1 MAKNTMCSA
10 AILAFAGFAVSTAF
24 CIYSGGSLWLT
35 LAITFGTISYHLI
48 MRLIVGYLFL
58 RFTADLSKKWY
69 RLNPWEIRLHKLL
82 KVKKWKDKLPTYSPE
97 TFSLKDHTLNEI
109 AQTMCRSEL
118 VHETNI
124 VLSFLPLSA
133 AIFFGSFWVF
143 FITSAAAAVF
153 DLLFVIIQRY
163 NRDRIMKIVSR
174 EKKLRR
180 L

>member
-35 LAITFGTISYHLI
+35 MAITFGTVSYHLI

-58 RFTADLSKKWY
+58 RFTADPSKKHY
-69 RLNPWEIRLHKLL
+69 RLKPWEVKLYKLL
-82 KVKKWKDKLPTYSPE
+82 KVKKWKDRLPTYNPE

-163 NRDRIMKIVSR
+163 NRDRIMKIASR

-180 L
+180 R